1 MKYEIAFIIKS
12 QLESTLDDTLV
23 KIETE
28 ITTLMGEVTEKA
40 TWGKKRLAYPIE
52 KNVDGFYYIW
62 EFTIPSSKVGLL
74 RKFMESNKD
83 IVRSMITKL

>member
-40 TWGKKRLAYPIE
+40 TWGKK
-52 KNVDGFYYIW
+52 D
-62 EFTIPSSKVGLL
+62 LL
-74 RKFMESNKD
+74 IR
-83 IVRSMITKL
+83 